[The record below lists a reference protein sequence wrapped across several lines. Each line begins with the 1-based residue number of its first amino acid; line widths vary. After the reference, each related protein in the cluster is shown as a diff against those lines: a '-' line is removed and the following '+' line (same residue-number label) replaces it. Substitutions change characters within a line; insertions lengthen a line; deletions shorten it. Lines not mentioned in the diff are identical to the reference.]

1 MWVHALYTIP
11 VAMVLSKITLT
22 KEIKMEGDLI
32 TELNHLFKV
41 AGVED
46 RLKLGK
52 TKIKAMINAE
62 YPAGSNVWT
71 IVNEIITRYHL
82 TTFVTTEENNIVM
95 LTLEEGASWKH

>member
-22 KEIKMEGDLI
+22 EDIKMEGDLI
-32 TELNHLFKV
+32 TELNHLLKV
-41 AGVED
+41 SNVED
-46 RLKLGK
+46 RLRLGK
-52 TKIKAMINAE
+52 TKVKATINAE

-71 IVNEIITRYHL
+71 ILNEIITRYHL
-82 TTFVTTEENNIVM
+82 TTFVTTEENNVVV